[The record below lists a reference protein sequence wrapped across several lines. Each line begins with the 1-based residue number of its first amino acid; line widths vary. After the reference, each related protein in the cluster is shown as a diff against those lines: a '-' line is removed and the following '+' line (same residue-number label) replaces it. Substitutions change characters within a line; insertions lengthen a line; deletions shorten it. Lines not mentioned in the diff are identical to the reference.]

1 MGSEEEKEM
10 MCNGFSRFYP
20 IIPLFHYSTT
30 PTIPT
35 KAKPPISFY
44 LVWLLAFMLSLTGCR
59 HQSGG
64 TKDAVAQTD
73 PKVVAMIGDEAILKQ
88 DLETAMK
95 RLPPRR
101 GKRYRGRVLDRL
113 INVRVFSEEAK
124 KAGLDRN
131 PETKKELDRAAN
143 ETLARYFITK
153 YVDQQAEPSEEEVRQ
168 FYLAQKNQFVVPEG
182 VLMQH
187 IVVKKKEEAEA
198 ILGKLKERASFE
210 ELARKRSIAPSW
222 KKGGRRGWLFKGRM
236 EPELEKVAF
245 ELDKAALS
253 DVIETNK
260 GFQIIKVIETRDE
273 RELGFEEAKAK
284 ISHTLLAKKKRQLI
298 HQYYSEAKV
307 NTSPSEDGVL
317 AKVGDDALTEES
329 LAPILARVS
338 EKERERVRRRWINYF
353 IEKEVFSKE
362 AKKVGLENDPE
373 VADELERRREEVLAD
388 AFAKQFITQKYPI
401 SNRDIAGYYQAHLE
415 EFQRPLR
422 MKVRSIRV
430 ETRKEA
436 EEILEALQEG
446 ASFERL
452 AMKDSIHPAAPLAG
466 NIGWFGK
473 GEKDAAL
480 ERAASSLE
488 KGQISD
494 IVKTGAGYEILKL
507 TNKKGGEV
515 RPLEEVEKGI
525 RIKLTQQRFERE
537 REHYYQEA
545 RVRILDS

>member
-1 MGSEEEKEM
+1 M
-10 MCNGFSRFYP
+10 MCNGLSRFYP

-64 TKDAVAQTD
+64 TKEAVAQTD
-73 PKVVAMIGDEAILKQ
+73 PKVVAMIGDEAIMRQ
-88 DLETAMK
+88 DLENAMK

-101 GKRYRGRVLDRL
+101 GEGYRGRVLDRL
-113 INVRVFSEEAK
+113 IRVRVFSEAAK
-124 KAGLDRN
+124 RAGLDKD
-131 PETKKELDRAAN
+131 PETQGDLERAQH
-143 ETLARYFITK
+143 EILARSFIARH
-153 YVDQQAEPSEEEVRQ
+153 VDQQAVPSEKELNQ
-168 FYLAQKNQFVVPEG
+168 FYLAQKKQFMIPEG

-198 ILGKLKERASFE
+198 ILGKLKEGASFE

-222 KKGGRRGWLFKGRM
+222 KSGGLCGWLFKGRM

-260 GFQIIKVIETRDE
+260 GFQIIKVLERRDK

-298 HQYYSEAKV
+298 HQYYKEAKV
-307 NTSPSEDGVL
+307 KRNPTEAGVL
-317 AKVGDDALTEES
+317 AKVGDDALTGES
-329 LAPILARVS
+329 LAPILAKVS
-338 EKERERVRRRWINYF
+338 EKERGAIRRRWIDYF

-362 AKKVGLENDPE
+362 ARKVGLENDPE
-373 VADELERRREEVLAD
+373 VAYELERRREEVLAD

-401 SNRDIAGYYQAHLE
+401 SDRDIAGYYQAHLE

-422 MKVRSIRV
+422 MRVRSIRV

-436 EEILEALQEG
+436 EEILEALHEG

-452 AMKDSIHPAAPLAG
+452 AMKESIHPAAPLAG

-537 REHYYQEA
+537 RQHYYQEA